1 MSRYKEKMTSAD
13 SIIIRDCKL
22 IFGEEYIAILDRL
35 KNQIQNYSDL
45 DKGGNAFITIGEV
58 DLFEIKGEASL
69 IFHNGV
75 LDNIVLSPEWN
86 RYNLIKQNGERMHI
100 DEATYLVYKRCRDC
114 LVEKFGPKVNDE
126 YIPEIYEISQHNIA
140 ALCMSPDR
148 DSVSLTIKKKED

>member
-1 MSRYKEKMTSAD
+1 MTGAD

-35 KNQIQNYSDL
+35 KNQIQASSDL
-45 DKGGNAFITIGEV
+45 DQDGNAFITIGEV

-69 IFHNGV
+69 FFHRGV
-75 LDNIVLSPEWN
+75 LDNILLSPEWD
-86 RYNLIKQNGERMHI
+86 RYNLVKPNGERLHI
-100 DEATYLVYKRCRDC
+100 DEAAYLVYKRCRDC

-140 ALCMSPDR
+140 ALCMSPGR
-148 DSVSLTIKKKED
+148 DCVSLTIKRKEDQNG